1 MTIESNGSINVEE
14 QGEGDLHRPICAGSP
29 VIRRVRQLLG
39 RAAAKTG
46 AAFRLLYQYFKL
58 LAETDDAFDRA
69 ARMSRDPYD
78 PSA

>member
-1 MTIESNGSINVEE
+1 MFKM
-14 QGEGDLHRPICAGSP
+14 
-29 VIRRVRQLLG
+29 RQLI
-39 RAAAKTG
+39 AKFG
-46 AAFRLLYQYFKL
+46 NAFRQLYRNFKL

>member
-1 MTIESNGSINVEE
+1 MPFQSFHQLNSAARDVH
-14 QGEGDLHRPICAGSP
+14 QPIRAGAFLMSK
-29 VIRRVRQLLG
+29 VRQLI
-39 RAAAKTG
+39 AKIG
-46 AAFRLLYQYFKL
+46 NACRRLYRDFKL